1 MSALFFRSIILYIFL
16 IMALRLMGKR
26 QVGELQVTDFVS
38 TLLLSEIAATPIAD
52 PDIPLFYAIIPITVI
67 LSIEVASSFLAN
79 KCSLLKTVLDG
90 RPSILISHG
99 KLDQKELEKTR
110 ISIEEL
116 LSQLRQ
122 KNVGSIDQVEYAI
135 LEQNGQMSVIEK
147 MPHRN
152 VALSDLGIEKEEE
165 GIAHALILDG
175 HVSKKNLLSAHL
187 SRDWLDEQLKSR
199 KLSLK
204 EIFLFSVDDSG
215 KVNIIRKEQG

>member
-38 TLLLSEIAATPIAD
+38 TLLLSEIAATPISD
-52 PDIPLFYAIIPITVI
+52 PDIPLSYAIIPITVI
-67 LSIEVASSFLAN
+67 LSIEVTSSFLAN
-79 KCSLLKTVLDG
+79 KSSWLKTVLDG
-90 RPSILISHG
+90 RPSVLISHG

-122 KNVGSIDQVEYAI
+122 KDIGSIDQVEYAI

-147 MPHRN
+147 MQYRN
-152 VALSDLGIEKEEE
+152 VSLSDLNIQKEEA

-175 HVSKKNLLSAHL
+175 HVSKRNLKSAKL
-187 SRDWLDEQLKSR
+187 DREWLDKHLKSR
-199 KLSLK
+199 KLTLD

-215 KVNIIRKEQG
+215 TINIIRKEKQ